1 MTEKTG
7 GELRTCHLES
17 WRPMSTR
24 DDRWAG
30 MRGFGH
36 LREGSEPL
44 VHSQPVCV
52 SWIAQIGDHPVSFL
66 FFSCSRPLQWTSYN
80 TGKSCTRTRHL
91 TVQGWLKKNKQA
103 LNDGESLVYNS
114 GEDRKVDCGC
124 LWTCLVIVR
133 SRRTL
138 N

>member
-1 MTEKTG
+1 
-7 GELRTCHLES
+7 
-17 WRPMSTR
+17 MSTR

-66 FFSCSRPLQWTSYN
+66 FFFMFETSAVDELQHRKILHENTTS
-80 TGKSCTRTRHL
+80 
-91 TVQGWLKKNKQA
+91 
-103 LNDGESLVYNS
+103 
-114 GEDRKVDCGC
+114 DCAG
-124 LWTCLVIVR
+124 VVEEK
-133 SRRTL
+133 
-138 N
+138 

>member
-1 MTEKTG
+1 
-7 GELRTCHLES
+7 
-17 WRPMSTR
+17 MSTR

-66 FFSCSRPLQWTSYN
+66 FFHVRDLCSGRVTTSEN
-80 TGKSCTRTRHL
+80 PAREH
-91 TVQGWLKKNKQA
+91 
-103 LNDGESLVYNS
+103 D
-114 GEDRKVDCGC
+114 
-124 LWTCLVIVR
+124 I
-133 SRRTL
+133 
-138 N
+138 